1 MITNYDEIMK
11 IEKYGFQTMLILER
25 TDRDGWAEK
34 YHQKV
39 YIYNDTYYKIET
51 DRDGWPIAY
60 EVRLH

>member
-25 TDRDGWAEK
+25 IDRDGLPEK

-39 YIYNDTYYKIET
+39 YVYNDTYYKIAT